1 MIFKQT
7 WQGVRIPV
15 AGEREVFAASVPG
28 NIQLDYA
35 KAKGF
40 PDVMYGENCALFE
53 PLENDAWEYC
63 ALLDFSLRAGE
74 RAYLTCG
81 GIDYK
86 FDILLD
92 GNLLL
97 SDEGMFHRVEIDLT
111 DKAKPGSR
119 LTIHIY
125 PHPKRKG
132 AFERTRDEADA
143 SCKPPVCYGWDWN
156 PRLLISGLWQDAYI
170 ETRTKDTIRSAE
182 ARYTLAKDFS
192 SATVDFDIDCDA
204 PCTVELF
211 DREGKK
217 IYTGDGRQVTIKD
230 PHLWWCNGQGEA
242 YLYSYVVKSATDEK
256 RGKIGFRR
264 VRLLRNPGAH
274 DPHGFPKSRY
284 DAPITLELN
293 GRRIFLKGSNW
304 VNPELFWGEITKATY
319 EPLLDLAKDAN
330 MNILR
335 MWGGAGFAKDSFY
348 DLCDEK
354 GLLVWQEFM
363 LACNAYPNEDGYLA
377 VLEKEARAMIPRL
390 RSHACLAMWCGGNEL
405 FNGWSGM
412 TDQSL
417 PLRLLNKLCYELDRD
432 HPFLMTSPLTGMGHG
447 GYRFFD
453 VRYGTDVF
461 QSFQAANC
469 TAYTEFGVPSIA
481 PMEELKKII
490 PPEDIG
496 EIREIPSWKLHHAI
510 RAWMPSSHA
519 CTDILEK
526 YFGKANSV
534 AEQIAQSDILQ
545 CEGLKAIFE
554 EARRQKPHCSAAL
567 NWCFNEPWITAANCS
582 IVGYP
587 ALPKPGYY
595 AVKASLRPTLFSAR
609 VSRFDWKSGEK
620 FKAQIWMLNDSPEAQ
635 KSSVEVLLKIGDQTY
650 KLLSWQDAEAP
661 ANENTEGCEV
671 CLVLPE
677 VDTDHFTLLLQSKDG
692 TFDSE
697 YCFAYTKVRKVAA
710 PKGMNM

>member
-7 WQGVRIPV
+7 WQGIRISDS
-15 AGEREVFAASVPG
+15 GTEVFAATVPG
-28 NIQLDYA
+28 NIQKDYGRA
-35 KAKGF
+35 IGLT
-40 PDVMYGENCALFE
+40 DVMYGENCTRFE
-53 PLENDAWEYC
+53 PFEGDSWEYC

-74 RAYLTCG
+74 RAYLVCEG
-81 GIDYK
+81 VDYK

-92 GNLLL
+92 GELLL
-97 SDEGMFHRVEIDLT
+97 SDEGMFHKVEIDLT
-111 DKAKPGSR
+111 EKATPGSK

-125 PHPKRKG
+125 PHPKREG
-132 AFERTRDEADA
+132 AFVRTRDEADA
-143 SCKPPVCYGWDWN
+143 SCKPPVSYGWDWN

-170 ETRTKDTIRSAE
+170 ETRTKDYIRSAE
-182 ARYTLAKDFS
+182 AGYTLAKDFS
-192 SATVDFDIDCDA
+192 SATVDFDIDCDV

-217 IYTGDGRQVTIKD
+217 LYSGDGKEVVVKD
-230 PHLWWCNGQGEA
+230 PKLWWCNGQGEP
-242 YLYSYVVKSATDEK
+242 YLYSYTVKNATETR
-256 RGKIGFRR
+256 RGTIGFRR
-264 VRLLRNPGAH
+264 VRLLRNPGAY

-284 DAPITLELN
+284 DAPFTLELN

-319 EPLLDLAKDAN
+319 EPLIDLAKDAN

-335 MWGGAGFAKDSFY
+335 MWGGAGFAKEAFY

-354 GLLVWQEFM
+354 GILVWQEFM

-390 RSHACLAMWCGGNEL
+390 RAHACLALWCGGNEL

-447 GYRFFD
+447 GYTFFD
-453 VRYGTDVF
+453 GRYGTDAF

-469 TAYTEFGVPSIA
+469 TAYTEFGVPSIS
-481 PMEELKKII
+481 PMEALKTII
-490 PPEDIG
+490 PPEELG
-496 EIREIPSWKLHHAI
+496 EITLSPSWRLHHAL
-510 RAWMPSSHA
+510 RAWMPGSHA
-519 CTDILEK
+519 CPDVLEK
-526 YFGKANSV
+526 YFGKPASV
-534 AEQIAQSDILQ
+534 ADQVAQSDILQ
-545 CEGLKAIFE
+545 CEGLKGIFE

-567 NWCFNEPWITAANCS
+567 NWCFNEPWTTAANCS
-582 IVGYP
+582 IVRYP
-587 ALPKPGYY
+587 AIPKPGYY
-595 AVKASLRPTLFSAR
+595 AVKEALRPTLFSAR
-609 VSRFDWKSGEK
+609 IAKFDWKSGEK
-620 FKAQIWMLNDSPEAQ
+620 FKAQIWFLNDSPEAQ
-635 KSSVEVLLKIGDQTY
+635 KSSVDVILTIGDLTY
-650 KLLSWQDAEAP
+650 NLLCWDKAETP

-671 CLVLPE
+671 CLVLPDVE
-677 VDTDHFTLLLQSKDG
+677 ADHFTLELRSKDG
-692 TFDSE
+692 RFSSK
-697 YCFAYTKVRKVAA
+697 YTLVYRLVRKVAA